1 MDLNQYQRIIDR
13 MRTEF
18 NIDNFDSS
26 LLEDKSQREF
36 WKELLNYMNQEIS
49 DRESV
54 GGVAK
59 SVPMDISSIAD
70 KSFKEIGDKIDL
82 DYAQIDSDGTNTF
95 AQKIFNAAKNGN
107 LDFWNTSV
115 NSLIEKYLE
124 TISDQAAGEFS
135 EGGKNPYKNW
145 TPPMGSD
152 YIVNE
157 KGGIKINKENGIG
170 AFRISDIKNANA
182 ATDFNDGPWVRPQ
195 YNVDGEIFSM
205 VRGDDKSE
213 YALNNEKETQFTR
226 KMTDEEKKDIGTSSV
241 AANWIRLIMPKYL
254 RYVEVEDLNRNF
266 WVISQTL
273 TALSAFLF
281 DNDSFFSIF
290 GDILGEIAQL
300 WENVLYLWIALMEL
314 NQKDF
319 YSKIHYEVVYLSNSD
334 YEPYMKYDHFDGKNY
349 ITYEQENGAT
359 VVNTTD
365 LWQKIDMDL
374 KYLIAD
380 YPECN
385 LCIIPIIRINN
396 YRHNYFNTIA
406 YPGVWYYDR
415 NQEEMGHKVFFVDT
429 NIEDQIINP
438 DAHLDINNQ
447 IMYRGEESAST
458 VEEFYEEEFFYTS
471 GKGVNEA
478 WSVSVSA
485 AYNLIYNGITISYN
499 APYKLKFYDS
509 NGLPIKETTDWIMHG
524 SLSEPIDLPYGTMKI
539 GLLKVIAYNPVDFN
553 MGASSSEI
561 CESINNIPSG
571 MEYISAGTVGYL
583 FKKKLPKLNDGI
595 DSSIFYPNHLFKM
608 NLQQEFF
615 QSRVCALKETENVYK
630 YCVPLSNVS
639 MDNYHTY
646 YGLLRPEYKI
656 YGVQIDEENRLD
668 FSSFYFSIEFRD
680 VAKEMIMIDTSI
692 TQEDIPEEEYRKPDP
707 AYNLLNYTN
716 TLVLKEIFQKRRGE
730 DNIRLTLLQYI
741 LPDKDSSIIDKS
753 LEIKRGYYQGELVS
767 AHRAR
772 LAVST
777 EVEMNSFALIPVYKK
792 KWAHSRIGEIEVDE
806 SFNEANGYNYMIE
819 TGLLDFDKISEAYGK
834 INQLLIKAADDG
846 DNSDLDICLS
856 QIGLGA
862 NAKGLVITDQARF
875 RSEFN
880 YWLRYQPP
888 TQNQEIEEEEE
899 GENNGD

>member
-1 MDLNQYQRIIDR
+1 MDLNEYQKIIDR

-36 WKELLNYMNQEIS
+36 WKELLNYMNQKIS
-49 DRESV
+49 DKESV

-59 SVPMDISSIAD
+59 SVPMDINSIAN

-82 DYAQIDSDGTNTF
+82 DHAQIDSNGKNTF
-95 AQKIFNAAKNGN
+95 AEKIFNLAKNGN
-107 LDFWNTSV
+107 LNFWNESV

-135 EGGKNPYKNW
+135 EKEKNPYKNW
-145 TPPMGSD
+145 VPPTGSD
-152 YIVNE
+152 HIVNK

-195 YNVDGEIFSM
+195 YNVDGETFSM

-213 YALNNEKETQFTR
+213 YALNNEKEAQFTR
-226 KMTDEEKKDIGTSSV
+226 KMTDEEKRDTGTSSV

-266 WVISQTL
+266 WVISQAL

-349 ITYEQENGAT
+349 ITYKQENGVT
-359 VVNTTD
+359 VVDTTD
-365 LWQKIDMDL
+365 LWNKIDMDL

-415 NQEEMGHKVFFVDT
+415 NQEEMGHKEFFVDT
-429 NIEDQIINP
+429 NTEDQIINP

-447 IMYRGEESAST
+447 IMYMGEESAST
-458 VEEFYEEEFFYTS
+458 VEEFYEEEFFHTS
-471 GKGVNEA
+471 NKGVNEA
-478 WSVSVSA
+478 WSVTVSP
-485 AYNLIYNGITISYN
+485 AYNLTYNGITKSYS
-499 APYKLKFYDS
+499 APYKLRFYDS
-509 NGLPIKETTDWIMHG
+509 NGLPIKEITDWIMHG
-524 SLSEPIDLPYGTMKI
+524 SLSEPVDLPYGTMKI
-539 GLLKVIAYNPVDFN
+539 GVLKVIAYNPVDFN
-553 MGASSSEI
+553 MGASSSKI
-561 CESINNIPSG
+561 CESINDIPSG
-571 MEYISAGTVGYL
+571 MEYGSGGTTGYF

-608 NLQQEFF
+608 NLQQDFF
-615 QSRVCALKETENVYK
+615 QNRVCALKETEDVYK

-639 MDNYHTY
+639 MDNYSTY

-656 YGVQIDEENRLD
+656 YGVQIDEENKLD

-680 VAKEMIMIDTSI
+680 VAKEMIMIDTTI
-692 TQEDIPEEEYRKPDP
+692 TQEDIPEGEYRKPNP
-707 AYNLLNYTN
+707 AYNLLDYTN
-716 TLVLKEIFQKRRGE
+716 TLVLKEIFQKRQGE

-741 LPDKDSSIIDKS
+741 LPDKDSSITDKS

-767 AHRAR
+767 AHRTR

-777 EVEMNSFALIPVYKK
+777 NIENHNFGLIPVYKK
-792 KWAHSRIGEIEVDE
+792 KWARSRIGGIEIDE
-806 SFNEANGYNYMIE
+806 SFNEENGYNDMIE
-819 TGLLDFDKISEAYGK
+819 TGLLNFDKISEAYGK
-834 INQLLIKAADDG
+834 INQLLIKAANDD
-846 DNSDLDICLS
+846 SDLNSCLS
-856 QIGLGA
+856 EIGLGA
-862 NAKGLVITDQARF
+862 DANGLTITDQAKF
-875 RSEFN
+875 KSEFN

-888 TQNQEIEEEEE
+888 TQNQETGEEEEE